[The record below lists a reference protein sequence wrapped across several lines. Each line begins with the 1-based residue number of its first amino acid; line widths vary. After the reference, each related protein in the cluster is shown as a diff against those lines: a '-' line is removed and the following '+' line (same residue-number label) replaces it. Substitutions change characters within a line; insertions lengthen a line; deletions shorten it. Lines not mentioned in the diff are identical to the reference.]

1 MTRDM
6 TVHTIEFMGSAQNV
20 SLLVVTVTEKGFRMP
35 RWACVF
41 FFSIVFRYTVSR
53 VSLSSKVPAGMLCR
67 RWFRFLV
74 SHILTP

>member
-1 MTRDM
+1 MARVIAWDQPQKGKPP
-6 TVHTIEFMGSAQNV
+6 EK
-20 SLLVVTVTEKGFRMP
+20 VTVTEKGFRMP
-35 RWACVF
+35 RFLHVF
-41 FFSIVFRYTVSR
+41 FSFPLVFRYTVSR